1 MFDKPIN
8 THPNLLKNV
17 IINTPNLQSLDN
29 NACMQ
34 LISRHLQARR
44 LEGRWQAV
52 KHDCARPHI
61 RVVHDHKTRQSI
73 TSRRKRYD

>member
-1 MFDKPIN
+1 MFDKSKT
-8 THPNLLKNV
+8 THTNRLKNL
-17 IINTPNLQSLDN
+17 IINTPNPRSLDN

-61 RVVHDHKTRQSI
+61 HVVHDHKTRQSI
-73 TSRRKRYD
+73 TLRRKRYD